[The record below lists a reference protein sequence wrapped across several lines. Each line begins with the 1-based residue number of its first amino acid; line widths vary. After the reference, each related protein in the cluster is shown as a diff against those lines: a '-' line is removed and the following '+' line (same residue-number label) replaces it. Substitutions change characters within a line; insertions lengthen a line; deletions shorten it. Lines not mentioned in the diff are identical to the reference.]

1 MHVKTNIKKHACKSK
16 HVKTGMKKQACKNE
30 DEDHEVMKPQR

>member
-1 MHVKTNIKKHACKSK
+1 MHVKTNMKKHACKSK

-30 DEDHEVMKPQR
+30 DEDHEIMKPQR

>member
-1 MHVKTNIKKHACKSK
+1 MKKHACKSK

>member
-1 MHVKTNIKKHACKSK
+1 MKKQACKSK